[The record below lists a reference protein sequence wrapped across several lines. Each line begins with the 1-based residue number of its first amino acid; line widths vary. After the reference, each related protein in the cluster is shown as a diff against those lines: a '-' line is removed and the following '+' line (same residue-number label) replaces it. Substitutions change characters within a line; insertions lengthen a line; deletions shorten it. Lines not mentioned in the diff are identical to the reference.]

1 MARVAPSSS
10 PDRLKTPVPAD
21 FPAGAIAGNSHIG
34 RVVVQ
39 PNLFEVA
46 PAVPGLVMVEH
57 AIDEAVERALELL
70 IDAAPLA
77 PFQFGQ
83 WQGKR
88 LTANYGS
95 AYDYQRARPIPAPP
109 VPAWLGDLRDQLA
122 PQVGR
127 DADRFVQ
134 ALLIRYDPG
143 AGIGWHRDRPQY
155 DEVVGLSLSAP
166 ATLRLRRRLPGGG
179 FERSSVELPRR
190 SLYLLS
196 GKVRGDWEHSIA
208 PIDVTR
214 RSVTFRSLR
223 DSRR

>member
-1 MARVAPSSS
+1 MTAQIELFARH
-10 PDRLKTPVPAD
+10 PV
-21 FPAGAIAGNSHIG
+21 
-34 RVVVQ
+34 
-39 PNLFEVA
+39 
-46 PAVPGLVMVEH
+46 VPGLVVVDE
-57 AIDEAVERALELL
+57 AIDAALEADLEREL
-70 IDAAPLA
+70 DAAPLA

-95 AYDYQRARPIPAPP
+95 AYDYQRGRPIAAPP
-109 VPAWLGDLRDQLA
+109 LPDWLVSLRDRLA

-127 DADRFVQ
+127 DPADFVQ

-155 DEVVGLSLSAP
+155 GEVIGLSLSAP
-166 ATLRLRRRLPGGG
+166 AVLRLRRRLPEGG
-179 FERSSVELPRR
+179 FERRSVTLPPR

-196 GKVRGDWEHSIA
+196 GEVRTAWEHSIA
-208 PIDVTR
+208 PIEFLR

-223 DSRR
+223 A